1 MAATARSTPVTVRVP
16 GDERSGQA
24 RLNGRR
30 VAASLGTASFRWQ
43 PRVFRPPDAER
54 LLRQA
59 KPWRGG
65 CHELKPLVAIQRVR
79 LPPGKGAAR
88 QPEASLAWRAA
99 TPVVKRR
106 QQVMKRR
113 RKPRNRE
120 SDDAFIVN
128 RVGAA
133 PEAPLLARRNG
144 SSGVVDRRK
153 VTGWVAR
160 EPGRSC
166 SCPWA
171 RTLEGGL
178 PARESRPRSVVGPAR
193 RRERPEADTN
203 RTGTRGAGWRNQ

>member
-1 MAATARSTPVTVRVP
+1 MPLIGDGHRDGQVGFRHRENPPLCLLLVLPPNVVRAAWPGRLPSVQRSWCPRRFRSRFPPVLAARAHRRIRCPVWRANVVWPSFT
-16 GDERSGQA
+16 
-24 RLNGRR
+24 
-30 VAASLGTASFRWQ
+30 GTAAVDGGS
-43 PRVFRPPDAER
+43 RPCLVRSPNQHLPAER

-88 QPEASLAWRAA
+88 QPEASLAWRAV

-133 PEAPLLARRNG
+133 PEAP
-144 SSGVVDRRK
+144 
-153 VTGWVAR
+153 
-160 EPGRSC
+160 P
-166 SCPWA
+166 
-171 RTLEGGL
+171 
-178 PARESRPRSVVGPAR
+178 
-193 RRERPEADTN
+193 
-203 RTGTRGAGWRNQ
+203 